1 MIQDLSPNLP
11 VLTMDGPFNVEIHEG
26 LAAVRSTTIVNPLSS
41 DDVLAGA
48 RRTQA
53 IGIVIINGIL
63 KSTGD
68 HIHII
73 KRDGMWQARKA
84 DLVQEGDYLY
94 HITNGETL
102 VTSVVYDTENTY
114 YVYKLNV
121 APNDVFFAHGY
132 LTHNKKGLCDGGEAE
147 ICDHG
152 SICYDPCHPDAW
164 RWGCDFECEQQ
175 GPGKGGFE

>member
-41 DDVLAGA
+41 DDVLVGA

-53 IGIVIINGIL
+53 VGIVIINGVL

-114 YVYKLNV
+114 HVYKINV

-132 LTHNKKGLCDGGEAE
+132 LTHNKKFDCPPDE
-147 ICDHG
+147 ICAKW

-164 RWGCDFECEQQ
+164 RYGCEWEC
-175 GPGKGGFE
+175 GDGGGRPGIE